1 MTGGPLGDHEKDGIA
16 NGAEYAFGLNPTV
29 PNAASAVPQPVR
41 AGNTLTVTY
50 TQPAGIADVTY
61 GAQWT
66 TDFVTW
72 NTIADTGSGNTHTFT
87 VSTVGQAKMFFR
99 HRLVIAP

>member
-1 MTGGPLGDHEKDGIA
+1 M
-16 NGAEYAFGLNPTV
+16 
-29 PNAASAVPQPVR
+29 
-41 AGNTLTVTY
+41 GNTLTVTY
-50 TQPAGIADVTY
+50 TQPAGITDVAY

-72 NTIADTGSGNTHTFT
+72 NNIADTGSGNTHTFT
-87 VSTVGQAKMFFR
+87 VSTVGRDKMFFR